1 MIAAVMQP
9 YFFPYIGY
17 WQLLADADTFVIF
30 DDVNYINRGWI
41 NRNRIL
47 VNGEARYFNIP
58 LKGASQ
64 NLLINEIEL
73 EGSLKETEKLLKQ
86 VEFAYKKAPQFQNV
100 FPVFEQCIRSEE
112 RNLARFLGET
122 LAAVSGYLGIK
133 TKLVYS
139 SELEKDPSV
148 RGQQK
153 VLACCKALGATEY
166 RNPIGG
172 TELYDKAL
180 FKENGIDLYFLKADD
195 DIVYPQFGAPF
206 VPFLSMLDVL
216 MFNDI
221 PTVQAFLKRYTL
233 L

>member
-1 MIAAVMQP
+1 MIVAVMQP

-17 WQLLADADTFVIF
+17 WQLLAGADTFVIF

-73 EGSLKETEKLLKQ
+73 VGSEKENDKLLKQ
-86 VEFAYKKAPQFQNV
+86 VEFAYKKAPEFGKV
-100 FPVFEQCIRSEE
+100 FPAFEACIRNEE
-112 RNLARFLGET
+112 RNLARFLGNT
-122 LAAVSGYLGIK
+122 LEAVSAYLKIG

-139 SELEKDPSV
+139 SELEKDPAV

-172 TELYDKAL
+172 TELYDKTL

-195 DIVYPQFGAPF
+195 DIVYRQYGEAF

-216 MFNDI
+216 MFNDV
-221 PTVQAFLKRYTL
+221 PAVRALLKRYTL